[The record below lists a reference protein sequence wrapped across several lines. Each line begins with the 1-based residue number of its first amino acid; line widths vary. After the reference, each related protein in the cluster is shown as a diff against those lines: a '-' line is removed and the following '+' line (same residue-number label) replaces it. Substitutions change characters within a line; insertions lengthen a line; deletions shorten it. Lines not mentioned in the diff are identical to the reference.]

1 MNEQLEKAKQEFDQK
16 LHEESGKHMEISD
29 PLAKEYVMYA
39 KLLELQ
45 EKIEQLHSKLSASA
59 S

>member
-16 LHEESGKHMEISD
+16 LNDETGKHMEISD

-39 KLLELQ
+39 KLLKLQ
-45 EKIEQLHSKLSASA
+45 EKIEQLSSKLSASA